1 MTMTQRNQVDS
12 CPLNPK
18 EGAPLDLDS
27 NVSGPT
33 RTPNEPQAGSAAAKR
48 ATRLVETARTLLAL
62 GNEPAACDALEEAT
76 RLGRAEAA
84 FAAAVLLLSGDR
96 ADPPRGLEL
105 LRFAAAR
112 GSKEAT
118 VMLGEILWST
128 EGSRQEGVEL
138 LRAAAEA
145 GEAEA
150 LYVLGLACFRGQ
162 GVEKD
167 LAAARELQ
175 LAAAM
180 RGLPDAQFELSLLLA
195 LGLGGEVDAEGARRW
210 EAKAAKAGH
219 PRACLN
225 RGARLANGKR
235 PDWGKVAYWYARAA
249 AAGNAEAAARLS
261 RMTDQ
266 EKTSENV
273 MTGGSAEK
281 MTSSV
286 KRDAPQQKRRSAAEL
301 GKRLEEAPSESN
313 PPSKPPALVPGVS
326 VAAPQINAAA
336 APPAPK
342 RDAEVSLRASKV
354 DVEAG
359 LEQGKPTDKR
369 LWRANDS
376 RFSALLSRH

>member
-1 MTMTQRNQVDS
+1 MIH
-12 CPLNPK
+12 
-18 EGAPLDLDS
+18 
-27 NVSGPT
+27 
-33 RTPNEPQAGSAAAKR
+33 
-48 ATRLVETARTLLAL
+48 VEELA
-62 GNEPAACDALEEAT
+62 CQ
-76 RLGRAEAA
+76 
-84 FAAAVLLLSGDR
+84 
-96 ADPPRGLEL
+96 
-105 LRFAAAR
+105 R
-112 GSKEAT
+112 GSESQAALLFGK
-118 VMLGEILWST
+118 ILWST
-128 EGSRQEGVEL
+128 QGSHREGIEL
-138 LRAAAEA
+138 LRVAAEA

-150 LYVLGLACFRGQ
+150 LYLLGLACFRGQ
-162 GVEKD
+162 GVEKN

-195 LGLGGEVDAEGARRW
+195 LSLGGEVDAEGARRW

-249 AAGNAEAAARLS
+249 AAGNAEAAARLGE
-261 RMTDQ
+261 MTNQ
-266 EKTSENV
+266 PKASENIV
-273 MTGGSAEK
+273 KSGSAEE

-286 KRDAPQQKRRSAAEL
+286 KRDAPQQKRRSAAEF

-326 VAAPQINAAA
+326 VAAPQINAAT
-336 APPAPK
+336 APPAAK
-342 RDAEVSLRASKV
+342 RDAGVSLRASKV
-354 DVEAG
+354 DVQAG
-359 LEQGKPTDKR
+359 LKQGKPADKR